1 MVDIIDIKE
10 LTGHIKPIANRG
22 PHTTEDEVFE
32 AFRSLG
38 VGDFK
43 NADLY
48 FGGFDGNAGW
58 ERHPAGDELVHVI
71 AGATEFDI
79 IVKDEIETLQ
89 LAAGNVVIVPKGCWQ
104 RFRSADGVTLMTATP
119 KGEEPHL
126 FVDDPREPK
135 SSLAK

>member
-22 PHTTEDEVFE
+22 PHTTENEVFE

-79 IVKDEIETLQ
+79 IMKDEIETLQ
-89 LAAGNVVIVPKGCWQ
+89 LAAGNVVIVPKGCWH

-126 FVDDPREPK
+126 FVDDPREP
-135 SSLAK
+135 

>member
-89 LAAGNVVIVPKGCWQ
+89 LVAGNVVIVPEGCWH

-126 FVDDPREPK
+126 FVDDPREP
-135 SSLAK
+135 

>member
-58 ERHPAGDELVHVI
+58 ERHTAGDELVHVI

-79 IVKDEIETLQ
+79 IVKDEIETLH
-89 LAAGNVVIVPKGCWQ
+89 LAAGNVVIVPKGCWH
-104 RFRSADGVTLMTATP
+104 RCATFSLRQCRTNSMRIP
-119 KGEEPHL
+119 AG
-126 FVDDPREPK
+126 
-135 SSLAK
+135 SSPT

>member
-89 LAAGNVVIVPKGCWQ
+89 LAAGNVVIVPKGCWP

-126 FVDDPREPK
+126 FVDDPREP
-135 SSLAK
+135 

>member
-79 IVKDEIETLQ
+79 IVKDEVETLQ
-89 LAAGNVVIVPKGCWQ
+89 LAAGNVVIVPKGYWH

-126 FVDDPREPK
+126 FVDDPREP
-135 SSLAK
+135 

>member
-89 LAAGNVVIVPKGCWQ
+89 LAAGNVVIVPKGCWH

-119 KGEEPHL
+119 KG
-126 FVDDPREPK
+126 
-135 SSLAK
+135 

>member
-22 PHTTEDEVFE
+22 PHTTEDEVFG

-48 FGGFDGNAGW
+48 SSGFDSNAGW
-58 ERHPAGDELVHVI
+58 EHHSAGDELVPVI
-71 AGATEFDI
+71 AGAPVFDI

-89 LAAGNVVIVPKGCWQ
+89 LTSGNVVIVPKGCWQ
-104 RFRSADGVTLMTATP
+104 RFRSADDVTLMTTTP
-119 KGEEPHL
+119 KGEVPHL
-126 FVDDPREPK
+126 
-135 SSLAK
+135 

>member
-10 LTGHIKPIANRG
+10 LTGHIKPISNRG

-89 LAAGNVVIVPKGCWQ
+89 LAAGNVVIVPKGCWH
-104 RFRSADGVTLMTATP
+104 RFRSAGGVTLMTATP

-126 FVDDPREPK
+126 FVDYPREP
-135 SSLAK
+135 

>member
-1 MVDIIDIKE
+1 MIEVINIED
-10 LTGHIKPIANRG
+10 LVGQIKPIVNRG

-43 NADLY
+43 NANLY

-58 ERHPAGDELVHVI
+58 ERHLAGDELVHVI
-71 AGATEFDI
+71 AGATNFEI
-79 IVKDEIETLQ
+79 ILEEDIETLQ
-89 LAAGNVVIVPKGCWQ
+89 LSAGNVVVVPKGCWH
-104 RFRSADGVTLMTATP
+104 RFQSANGVTLMTATP

-126 FVDDPREPK
+126 FVDDPRQV
-135 SSLAK
+135 

>member
-1 MVDIIDIKE
+1 MVDVLHINK
-10 LTGHIKPIANRG
+10 LTDHIKLIDNRG
-22 PHTTEDEVFE
+22 PHTTEDEVFK

-38 VGDFK
+38 IGDFK

-48 FGGFDGNAGW
+48 FGGADGNAGW
-58 ERHPAGDELVHVI
+58 ECHPAGDELVQII

-79 IVKDEIETLQ
+79 IVEDDIQTLQ
-89 LAAGNVVIVPKGCWQ
+89 LPAGNVLIVPEGCWH

-126 FVDDPREPK
+126 FVDDPRE
-135 SSLAK
+135 S

>member
-89 LAAGNVVIVPKGCWQ
+89 LAAGNVVIVPKGCWH
-104 RFRSADGVTLMTATP
+104 RFRSVDGVTLMTATP

-126 FVDDPREPK
+126 FVDDPREP
-135 SSLAK
+135 

>member
-89 LAAGNVVIVPKGCWQ
+89 LAAGNGVIVPKGCWH

-126 FVDDPREPK
+126 FVDDPREP
-135 SSLAK
+135 